1 MNDTHLTSL
10 YVSASPA
17 SKGRTL
23 TSGQVEIDGTLYADG
38 AFSASGATTITGA
51 TTCLSTLTVSG
62 AATLSSTLAV
72 TSTSSLSGD
81 VTLGATL
88 LGGSEVCGSYSFQA
102 TGASTGVTVSGMLAS
117 DLVVAFPKGG
127 SITQYDVLA
136 TSATAGGFTVTR
148 MTTGSCTSAL
158 PFGYI
163 IVRPSS

>member
-23 TSGQVEIDGTLYADG
+23 TSGQAEIDGTLYAD
-38 AFSASGATTITGA
+38 
-51 TTCLSTLTVSG
+51 
-62 AATLSSTLAV
+62 
-72 TSTSSLSGD
+72 GD

>member
-38 AFSASGATTITGA
+38 GAS
-51 TTCLSTLTVSG
+51 LSG
-62 AATLSSTLAV
+62 AAVLSSTLAV
-72 TSTSSLSGD
+72 TSTSLLSGD

-127 SITQYDVLA
+127 SITQFDVLA

>member
-10 YVSASPA
+10 YVGASPA

-38 AFSASGATTITGA
+38 AFSA
-51 TTCLSTLTVSG
+51 
-62 AATLSSTLAV
+62 
-72 TSTSSLSGD
+72 SGD

>member
-23 TSGQVEIDGTLYADG
+23 TSGQAEIDGTLYAD
-38 AFSASGATTITGA
+38 
-51 TTCLSTLTVSG
+51 
-62 AATLSSTLAV
+62 
-72 TSTSSLSGD
+72 GD

-127 SITQYDVLA
+127 SITQFDVLA